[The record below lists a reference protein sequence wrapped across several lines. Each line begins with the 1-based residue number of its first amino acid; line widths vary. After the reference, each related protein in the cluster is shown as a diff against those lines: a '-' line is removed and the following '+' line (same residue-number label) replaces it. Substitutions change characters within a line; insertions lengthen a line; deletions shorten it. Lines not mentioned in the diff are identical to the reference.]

1 MRNQVV
7 KKTSL
12 LLVIL
17 TVLGL
22 SASVAQNALLPDAP
36 EVRSRHHVTRLSLHA
51 VNVNGCDAFAFNDA
65 AVPPLI
71 RVSPGAILK
80 IDYFNDLPLHSPEH
94 CAVERCMDMTNLHF
108 HGLAV
113 SPNAPQDDVLDMMA
127 KPGEVLHYEVRIPGD
142 HPPGLFWYHTHP
154 HGESHRQTLDGM
166 SGAIVIAGMEGYV
179 PEVRHL
185 RERVLVVRGR
195 SIEHD
200 PRGDKLKRQ
209 VDVPPQKCGTGADE
223 VDEIFTVN
231 GTIRPRIEIAPGER
245 KFWRIVNASADRYLD
260 IQLDGTPLEIVAL
273 DGMPLAYHDPEHP
286 TRTAD
291 HLLVVSAGRLEA
303 IVTGPSAQ
311 AHAALRTLCVDTGP
325 AGDNN
330 PGMVLADLA
339 FTQSESKGFKPP
351 AARNGQS
358 TPGLQTDEYR
368 KIEEYGSGVH
378 CSFHRRQ
385 ERFLHQWLEVHS
397 RRACDDQ
404 RSRGY
409 ISTLAHC

>member
-1 MRNQVV
+1 
-7 KKTSL
+7 L
-12 LLVIL
+12 
-17 TVLGL
+17 
-22 SASVAQNALLPDAP
+22 
-36 EVRSRHHVTRLSLHA
+36 
-51 VNVNGCDAFAFNDA
+51 
-65 AVPPLI
+65 
-71 RVSPGAILK
+71 
-80 IDYFNDLPLHSPEH
+80 
-94 CAVERCMDMTNLHF
+94 CA
-108 HGLAV
+108 
-113 SPNAPQDDVLDMMA
+113 
-127 KPGEVLHYEVRIPGD
+127 
-142 HPPGLFWYHTHP
+142 
-154 HGESHRQTLDGM
+154 
-166 SGAIVIAGMEGYV
+166 
-179 PEVRHL
+179 
-185 RERVLVVRGR
+185 GR

-231 GTIRPRIEIAPGER
+231 GTSRPRIEIAPGER

-291 HLLVVSAGRLEA
+291 HLLVVPAGRLEA

-330 PGMVLADLA
+330 PGMVLADLV
-339 FTQSESKGFKPP
+339 FTQFESKGFKPP

-368 KIEEYGSGVH
+368 KIEEYGSGVN